1 MSFTTLRIVERHVV
15 HVNVVSSNLIDNSR
29 FIHVIMGHRPDFY
42 EWALDSATPFSQ
54 FLFLPRG
61 PLLMQEI
68 VISSSEGVAFPLN
81 VVAGE
86 TPNATKLEVT
96 DTAN

>member
-1 MSFTTLRIVERHVV
+1 MTSIFSSLV
-15 HVNVVSSNLIDNSR
+15 HARRSRRYHNSR
-29 FIHVIMGHRPDFY
+29 FIYVIMVHRPDFY

-54 FLFLPRG
+54 FLFLPRR
-61 PLLMQEI
+61 PLRMQEI